1 MDQHVDALAR
11 DSADINVMTLHEAN
25 VPALVAHSFNE
36 DLSSDLVDDE
46 ED

>member
-1 MDQHVDALAR
+1 MDQNVDALEK
-11 DSADINVMTLHEAN
+11 DSADINVMTFHEAN
-25 VPALVAHSFNE
+25 MPALVSHSVNE

>member
-1 MDQHVDALAR
+1 MDQHVDALAK
-11 DSADINVMTLHEAN
+11 DSADINVMTLHESN
-25 VPALVAHSFNE
+25 VLALVSHSVDE